1 MLYQTYYPIYR
12 LNMKILSKQLSCL
25 VLIVAAFSLLATSG
39 ICQAEGATLLGEKET
54 QAKSYF
60 ENDTSNKSLDSS
72 RLDNEENKSPLASL
86 YKNRSA
92 ENGISSSNYIEM
104 LVALVLIVMLIGG
117 LAWGLKRLNLPV
129 MAGTSKMK
137 LESTLSLGHKEKLV
151 IVNVENQRLLLAT
164 TGAQIT
170 LIDRLS
176 PSSEVKE
183 ERVFSGKLKTIMARG
198 QK

>member
-1 MLYQTYYPIYR
+1 MLYKIYYPIHR
-12 LNMKILSKQLSCL
+12 LNITKLSKQLSFL
-25 VLIVAAFSLLATSG
+25 VLIFAVFGLLTTSS
-39 ICQAEGATLLGEKET
+39 ICQAEDATLLIENVE
-54 QAKSYF
+54 QEKSYF
-60 ENDTSNKSLDSS
+60 ENDTSNKNLDSS
-72 RLDNEENKSPLASL
+72 SLDNEKNKSPLASL
-86 YKNRSA
+86 YKNRST

-104 LVALVLIVMLIGG
+104 LLALVLIVMLIGG

-170 LIDRLS
+170 LIDRLAAS
-176 PSSEVKE
+176 TEIKE
-183 ERVFSGKLKTIMARG
+183 ERVFSGKLKTIMSRG